1 MGGVG
6 FVKKVLGIKNRRF
19 WIAASLGLILD
30 RVTKLWILHTF
41 TLQQSVP
48 VIPGV
53 LNWTYVVNTGAAFS
67 LFSGAVWLRWL
78 SLIVSL
84 GLAIWAIWGPK
95 FTRWEQVGYGL
106 ILSGAFGNGID
117 RFVFGHVIDFIDIKL
132 INFAIFNV
140 ADMFI
145 NVGIVC
151 LLIAT
156 FKRSD

>member
-1 MGGVG
+1 MDGVG

-30 RVTKLWILHTF
+30 RVTKLWILHIF
-41 TLQQSVP
+41 TLHQSVP

-84 GLAIWAIWGPK
+84 GLAIAAIWGPR

-132 INFAIFNV
+132 INFAIFNG
-140 ADMFI
+140 ADVFI
-145 NVGIVC
+145 NLGIVC

>member
-1 MGGVG
+1 MGGVD
-6 FVKKVLGIKNRRF
+6 FVNKVLGIKNCGF
-19 WIAASLGLILD
+19 WIAASSGLIVD
-30 RVTKLWILHTF
+30 RVTKLWILQTF
-41 TLQQSVP
+41 TLHQSVP
-48 VIPGV
+48 VISGV

-67 LFSGAVWLRWL
+67 MFSGAVWLRWL

-84 GLAIWAIWGPK
+84 GLVVGAIWGPR

-132 INFAIFNV
+132 INFAIFNG
-140 ADMFI
+140 ADIFI
-145 NVGIVC
+145 NIGIVC

>member
-41 TLQQSVP
+41 TLQQSVS

-67 LFSGAVWLRWL
+67 LFSGAIWLRWL

>member
-1 MGGVG
+1 
-6 FVKKVLGIKNRRF
+6 L
-19 WIAASLGLILD
+19 
-30 RVTKLWILHTF
+30 
-41 TLQQSVP
+41 
-48 VIPGV
+48 
-53 LNWTYVVNTGAAFS
+53 
-67 LFSGAVWLRWL
+67 SGAIWLRWL

-84 GLAIWAIWGPK
+84 GLAIGAIWGPR

-117 RFVFGHVIDFIDIKL
+117 RFAFGHVIDFIDIKL

-140 ADMFI
+140 ADVFI

>member
-6 FVKKVLGIKNRRF
+6 FVKNVLVIRNRGF
-19 WIAASLGLILD
+19 WIAASAGLILD
-30 RVTKLWILHTF
+30 RVTKLWILQTF
-41 TLQQSVP
+41 TLNQSVP
-48 VIPGV
+48 VISGV

-67 LFSGAVWLRWL
+67 LFSGAIWLRWL

-84 GLAIWAIWGPK
+84 GLAIVAIWGPR

-117 RFVFGHVIDFIDIKL
+117 RFAFGHVIDFIDVKL

-140 ADMFI
+140 ADVFI

>member
-6 FVKKVLGIKNRRF
+6 FVNKALGIKNRGF
-19 WIAASLGLILD
+19 WIAASAGLIID
-30 RVTKLWILHTF
+30 RVTKLWILQTF
-41 TLQQSVP
+41 TLHQSIP
-48 VIPGV
+48 VISGI

-67 LFSGAVWLRWL
+67 IFSGAGWLRWL

-84 GLAIWAIWGPK
+84 GLVVGAIWGPRL
-95 FTRWEQVGYGL
+95 TRWEQVGYGL

-132 INFAIFNV
+132 INFAIFNG
-140 ADMFI
+140 ADIFI
-145 NVGIVC
+145 NIGIVC

>member
-6 FVKKVLGIKNRRF
+6 FVNKALGIKNRGF
-19 WIAASLGLILD
+19 WIAASVGLILD
-30 RVTKLWILHTF
+30 RVTKLWILQTF
-41 TLQQSVP
+41 TLYQSVP
-48 VIPGV
+48 VISGI

-67 LFSGAVWLRWL
+67 MFSGAVWLRWL

-84 GLAIWAIWGPK
+84 GLVVGAIWGPR

-117 RFVFGHVIDFIDIKL
+117 RFVFGHVIDFIDVKL
-132 INFAIFNV
+132 INFAIFNG
-140 ADMFI
+140 ADVFI
-145 NVGIVC
+145 NIGIVC
-151 LLIAT
+151 LLIAA

>member
-1 MGGVG
+1 M
-6 FVKKVLGIKNRRF
+6 KNVLVIRNRGF
-19 WIAASLGLILD
+19 WIAASAGLILD
-30 RVTKLWILHTF
+30 RVTKLWILQTF
-41 TLQQSVP
+41 TLNQSVP
-48 VIPGV
+48 VISGV

-67 LFSGAVWLRWL
+67 LFSGAIWLRWL

-84 GLAIWAIWGPK
+84 GLAIVAIWGPR

-117 RFVFGHVIDFIDIKL
+117 RFAFGHVIDFIDVKL

-140 ADMFI
+140 ADVFI

>member
-1 MGGVG
+1 M
-6 FVKKVLGIKNRRF
+6 KNVLGIRNRGF
-19 WIAASLGLILD
+19 WIAASAGLILD
-30 RVTKLWILHTF
+30 RVTKLWILQTF
-41 TLQQSVP
+41 TLNQSVP
-48 VIPGV
+48 VISGV

-67 LFSGAVWLRWL
+67 LFSGAIWLRWL

-84 GLAIWAIWGPK
+84 GLAIVAIWGPR

-117 RFVFGHVIDFIDIKL
+117 RFAFGHVIDFIDVKL

-140 ADMFI
+140 ADVFI